1 MTDVSVVVPTFRRPR
16 LLGEAVQS
24 ALSQQG
30 VGVEVLVVDDS
41 PEGSAQA
48 EVESIADPRVR
59 YRRMEHPSGG
69 RPALVRNAGWPLATG
84 RYLHFLDDDDQVAE
98 GAYAALAA
106 ALDGRPGVG
115 IAFGRVEP
123 FGDDPEDLR
132 HNQQLFAESAR
143 RARLSQRIHSRYAL
157 LSSMLFCNPCLACSA
172 CLVRRQ
178 KLAELGGF
186 DARMTPFEDAE
197 MFIRG
202 IRRYGATFV
211 DRPILRYRTGIPSLM
226 HDLAEGVAP
235 AAYREIYRKYASEHG
250 RVELFAMQVLARTLL
265 RRV

>member
-16 LLGEAVQS
+16 LLGEAVRS
-24 ALSQQG
+24 ALSQQD
-30 VGVEVLVVDDS
+30 VGLEVLVVDDS

-48 EVESIADPRVR
+48 EVDSLADPRVR
-59 YRRMEHPSGG
+59 YRRMERPSGG

-84 RYLHFLDDDDQVAE
+84 RYVHFLDDDDRLAD
-98 GAYAALAA
+98 GAYAALVA
-106 ALDGRPGVG
+106 ALERRPEVG

-123 FGDDPEDLR
+123 FGEDPGDLR
-132 HNQQLFAESAR
+132 HNQELFAESTR
-143 RARLSQRIHSRYAL
+143 RARLSERIHSRYAL

-172 CLVRRQ
+172 CLIRRE

-186 DARMTPFEDAE
+186 DAQMTPFEDAE

-202 IRRYGATFV
+202 IRCYGATFV

-235 AAYREIYRKYASEHG
+235 AAYRQIYRKYAAEHG